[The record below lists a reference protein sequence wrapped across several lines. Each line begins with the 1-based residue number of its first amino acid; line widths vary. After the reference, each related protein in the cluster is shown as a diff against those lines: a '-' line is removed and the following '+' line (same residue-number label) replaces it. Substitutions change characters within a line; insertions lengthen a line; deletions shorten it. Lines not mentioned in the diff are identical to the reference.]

1 MRTTN
6 LQADAISRATRAF
19 PQILVI
25 ALTLA
30 LGPTVRTNAA
40 DEAAAQKLLAESRA
54 KETHAQEL
62 RAAAAAASQKATD
75 DQLEAAAEERDAR
88 ILSAQALKLM
98 GADANKQ
105 KAFQLRGQSRKLTA
119 EAMNMYVMARNSE
132 QRAAQERKNAI
143 ELNKAMV
150 QAMEQPAVVASLEE
164 EQKAQRQ
171 KAATDQQDAERER
184 TSGQQVE
191 EQAKAVWAEAEKLDP
206 TAQAVPLM
214 NIKSHVAQPRP
225 VK

>member
-6 LQADAISRATRAF
+6 LHADAVSRATRAF
-19 PQILVI
+19 PQVLMMALVI
-25 ALTLA
+25 V
-30 LGPTVRTNAA
+30 LGSTVRVNAV

-62 RAAAAAASQKATD
+62 RATAAAASQKATD

-98 GADANKQ
+98 GADVNKQ
-105 KAFQLRGQSRKLTA
+105 KAFQLRGQSRKLTS

-132 QRAAQERKNAI
+132 QKVAQEKKNAI

-150 QAMEQPAVVASLEE
+150 QAMEQPTVVASLEE
-164 EQKAQRQ
+164 ELRAQRQ
-171 KAATDQQDAERER
+171 KAATDQQAAERER
-184 TSGQQVE
+184 TSGQQLE

-206 TAQAVPLM
+206 TAHPVPLADA
-214 NIKSHVAQPRP
+214 KSHVAQPRA